1 MLKSLQVSNYAI
13 IDNLEISF
21 SKGFNIITGE
31 TGAGKSILIGALGL
45 IMGKRA
51 DTKVLFDLS
60 KKCIVEANFDIGAY
74 ALESFLTEN
83 DLEYDEDL
91 LLRREILPNSKSRAF
106 VNDSPVNL
114 KLMKDLCSK
123 LIDMHQQ
130 FDTLGLNNP
139 EVQLNLL
146 DAYAGNQE
154 LVIKYSDLF
163 LEFQQLKQLLSRLI
177 KKRSQAQQEQE
188 LLKYHLQE
196 FEDLGLEEGLLITW
210 ENELSLLENAES
222 IKSALSK
229 SAYAINEAD
238 PSVISGLEEL
248 NYEISKISSFHPKIT
263 ELAEQYNNIIEELK
277 DLGSAFQQQAEIT
290 DLDPIRLEEIQAKIN
305 LAYQLQSKHNVNTE
319 SDMLAKWEEI
329 STKISGFKKSS
340 NEIKNTEAKIA
351 KLHNGLKELALK
363 ISDKRK
369 KVSSPLCK
377 SVELNLHQLSME
389 NARFQIS
396 IIDLEE
402 LSETG
407 MNDVNFRFSANKG
420 ARLQEISEVA
430 SGGELSRLS
439 LCIKSQLAQRIKLP
453 TLIFDEID
461 SGVSGAISMKMG
473 NMIKMLAAS
482 HQIINITHSPQ
493 IASKA
498 EKHYRIF
505 KESNADRS
513 YTKMEVLI
521 GEEKTLEIAKML
533 SGDPPSAAAIE
544 NAKELMAL
552 A

>member
-1 MLKSLQVSNYAI
+1 M
-13 IDNLEISF
+13 
-21 SKGFNIITGE
+21 
-31 TGAGKSILIGALGL
+31 
-45 IMGKRA
+45 
-51 DTKVLFDLS
+51 
-60 KKCIVEANFDIGAY
+60 
-74 ALESFLTEN
+74 
-83 DLEYDEDL
+83 
-91 LLRREILPNSKSRAF
+91 
-106 VNDSPVNL
+106 
-114 KLMKDLCSK
+114 
-123 LIDMHQQ
+123 
-130 FDTLGLNNP
+130 
-139 EVQLNLL
+139 
-146 DAYAGNQE
+146 
-154 LVIKYSDLF
+154 
-163 LEFQQLKQLLSRLI
+163 
-177 KKRSQAQQEQE
+177 
-188 LLKYHLQE
+188 
-196 FEDLGLEEGLLITW
+196 GLEEGLLISW
-210 ENELSLLENAES
+210 ENELSMLENAES

-229 SAYAINEAD
+229 SAFAINEAD

-248 NYEISKISSFHPKIT
+248 NYDISKISSFHPKIT

-277 DLGSAFQQQAEIT
+277 DLGSAFEHQAEIT
-290 DLDPIRLEEIQAKIN
+290 DLDPIKLEEIQAKIN
-305 LAYQLQSKHNVNTE
+305 LAYQLQTKHNVNTE
-319 SDMLAKWEEI
+319 EDMLSKWEEI
-329 STKISGFKKSS
+329 SNKISGFKKS
-340 NEIKNTEAKIA
+340 NTEIKSTEAKIE
-351 KLHNGLKELALK
+351 KLHNRLKELALK
-363 ISDKRK
+363 ISNKRK
-369 KVSSPLCK
+369 KISNPLCE
-377 SVELNLHQLSME
+377 SVELNLHKLSME

-396 IIDLEE
+396 IIDIEE

-439 LCIKSQLAQRIKLP
+439 LCIKSQLAQRVKLP

-473 NMIKMLAAS
+473 NMIKLLAAS

-505 KESNADRS
+505 KESNDDRS
-513 YTKMEVLI
+513 YTKMEVLV